1 VHNRSHPAS
10 NAKPLPKASTPTHP
24 LPSKRTNI
32 SPGITLPNGTY
43 IPGHIIIWMP
53 IHSIQRDPRYFSSP
67 LTFLPERWTSEQP
80 SAVIDK
86 RAFMPFST
94 GAYNCVGQK
103 LAMMELRS
111 VTANLM
117 RLFEM
122 EFASGEDGK
131 EILEKSRDCFTTN
144 VGKLDVRLRAR
155 YMV

>member
-1 VHNRSHPAS
+1 
-10 NAKPLPKASTPTHP
+10 
-24 LPSKRTNI
+24 
-32 SPGITLPNGTY
+32 
-43 IPGHIIIWMP
+43 MP

-67 LTFLPERWTSEQP
+67 LEFLPERWTPERRDTI
-80 SAVIDK
+80 IDK

-117 RLFEM
+117 RLFEL
-122 EFASGEDGK
+122 EFAEGESGR

-144 VGKLDVRLRAR
+144 VGKLDVRLKAR
-155 YMV
+155 YKIED